1 MLTLTAMLARTMR
14 LYGERPAIIDTEGQ
28 FTWSEFTNRIARCA
42 ALLSN
47 RGITPGDRFGI
58 LSRNSFRQAELMH
71 AGYWLGAIPVPVN
84 YRLAAV
90 EIEAILEDADCQ
102 LVAVEEFFFSFVAN
116 DCLSHLSD
124 QIVWIPSGG
133 KQTSDC
139 HYEDELQATEPL
151 PMREASEDD
160 DALLLYTGG
169 TTGQSKGVRL
179 SHRNII
185 ANAFQLSFLVRPH
198 HSDIYLHIPPMFH
211 SADLLGTTHTI
222 AGGAHA
228 YLPQF
233 TPEAALTTIENVRA
247 THAMLTPTMII
258 MTLQDAAL
266 GRTDLSS
273 FRQLLYGSSPMAAE
287 WIKKALNAFGD
298 VEIIQAYG
306 LTETSPILTILPM
319 AEHEQAIAGE
329 NVALL
334 QSVGRPI
341 PGVEMRIVDDNDTDV
356 PIDAAGEIIVRGAN
370 VSKGYLNRPD
380 ESRTGF
386 RKGWLHTGDIGR
398 MNDQGY
404 LFLLD
409 RKKDMIITG
418 GENVY
423 SSEVEACL
431 YQHPDVHECAVVG
444 VPDDAYGEALLAVV
458 VTTPGAVLTDTILI
472 AHCRG
477 RIGGYKIPRRYRFVD
492 ELPKSA
498 MNKIL
503 KNELRRMISTE
514 GCAGPEA

>member
-1 MLTLTAMLARTMR
+1 MLTLTAMLARTIR
-14 LYGERPAIIDTEGQ
+14 LYGERPAIVDVERQ
-28 FTWSEFTNRIARCA
+28 FTWSEFSNRIAHCA
-42 ALLSN
+42 GLLSN
-47 RGITPGDRFGI
+47 RGINRGDRFGI

-84 YRLAAV
+84 YRLAAS
-90 EIEAILEDADCQ
+90 EIKAIFKDANCG
-102 LVAVEEFFFSFVAN
+102 LIAVEEFFDDFVA
-116 DCLSHLSD
+116 DGCLDHLSD
-124 QIVWIPSGG
+124 HIVWIPSGG
-133 KQTSDC
+133 KQQGASD
-139 HYEDELQATEPL
+139 YEEELQAARPA

-179 SHRNII
+179 SHRNIV

-233 TPEAALTTIENVRA
+233 TPEIALSTIESLRA

-258 MTLQDAAL
+258 MTLQDTAL
-266 GRTDLSS
+266 ARTDLSS
-273 FRQLLYGSSPMAAE
+273 FRQLLYGASPMAAE
-287 WIKKALNAFGD
+287 WIQKALSGFRD

-319 AEHEQAIAGE
+319 AEHQEAMAGE
-329 NVALL
+329 NSSLL

-341 PGVEMRIVDDNDTDV
+341 PGVEMRIVDDNAVDV

-380 ESRTGF
+380 ENRVSF
-386 RKGWLHTGDIGR
+386 REGWLHTGDIGR
-398 MNDQGY
+398 MNNEGY

-444 VPDDAYGEALLAVV
+444 VPDETYGEALLAVV
-458 VTTPGAVLTDTILI
+458 VTTPGAVLTDAMLI
-472 AHCRG
+472 AHCRD
-477 RIGGYKIPRRYRFVD
+477 RIGGYKIPRLYQFVD

-503 KNELRRMISTE
+503 KNELRRIFS
-514 GCAGPEA
+514 AHNS

>member
-1 MLTLTAMLARTMR
+1 
-14 LYGERPAIIDTEGQ
+14 
-28 FTWSEFTNRIARCA
+28 
-42 ALLSN
+42 
-47 RGITPGDRFGI
+47 
-58 LSRNSFRQAELMH
+58 
-71 AGYWLGAIPVPVN
+71 
-84 YRLAAV
+84 
-90 EIEAILEDADCQ
+90 
-102 LVAVEEFFFSFVAN
+102 
-116 DCLSHLSD
+116 
-124 QIVWIPSGG
+124 
-133 KQTSDC
+133 
-139 HYEDELQATEPL
+139 
-151 PMREASEDD
+151 
-160 DALLLYTGG
+160 
-169 TTGQSKGVRL
+169 
-179 SHRNII
+179 
-185 ANAFQLSFLVRPH
+185 
-198 HSDIYLHIPPMFH
+198 
-211 SADLLGTTHTI
+211 
-222 AGGAHA
+222 
-228 YLPQF
+228 
-233 TPEAALTTIENVRA
+233 
-247 THAMLTPTMII
+247 MLTPTMII

-287 WIKKALNAFGD
+287 WIKKALDAFGD

-319 AEHEQAIAGE
+319 AEHEQAMAGE
-329 NVALL
+329 NAALL

-341 PGVEMRIVDDNDTDV
+341 PGVEMRIVDDHDTDV

-380 ESRTGF
+380 ETRTGF

-431 YQHPDVHECAVVG
+431 YQHPGVHECAVVG
-444 VPDDAYGEALLAVV
+444 VPDDTYGEALLAVV
-458 VTTPGAVLTDTILI
+458 VATPGAVLTDTILI
-472 AHCRG
+472 AHCRD

-503 KNELRRMISTE
+503 KNELRRMVST
-514 GCAGPEA
+514 GDCAGPEA